1 MSDLLRALRDEL
13 TDVTRER
20 PMIRDTVAG
29 NRYLVLNY
37 AAPWLVTS
45 FDVRVTADRNVN
57 VYAVPP
63 EGLDEFHNGQRD
75 FTIYR
80 QSERRMRHAFHFKLG
95 HRKPWHLIIEN
106 EDPERATVNY
116 SVLS

>member
-1 MSDLLRALRDEL
+1 MTRDS
-13 TDVTRER
+13 
-20 PMIRDTVAG
+20 IAG
-29 NRYLVLNY
+29 NRYLVLDY
-37 AAPWLVTS
+37 TAPWLVTS

-75 FTIYR
+75 FTLYS
-80 QSERRMRHAFHFKLG
+80 QSERKMRHAFHFKLG

-106 EDPERATVNY
+106 EDRGIARVNY